1 MYKKANYAI
10 PEHVI
15 AASAKQEKEYREPR
29 YTEAEL
35 DEATLHA
42 LQDDPHVSALIND
55 PYQLSKAVGHVT
67 SAEKAKL
74 EAAEKRRQR
83 EIKRL
88 GSNVS
93 DGDKWRF
100 KARRDEP
107 SSRNAMGRKLYKTR
121 NKKSRRGRRSKRSR
135 RTRRS
140 RK

>member
-1 MYKKANYAI
+1 MPKNYAI
-10 PEHVI
+10 PDHVI
-15 AASAKQEKEYREPR
+15 AASAEQEKQYRGKR
-29 YTEAEL
+29 YTQAEL

-74 EAAEKRRQR
+74 EAAEKRAEKSRQR
-83 EIKRL
+83 ELKNI
-88 GSNVS
+88 GSEVEGNYW
-93 DGDKWRF
+93 KNMN
-100 KARRDEP
+100 AR
-107 SSRNAMGRKLYKTR
+107 GRKLYKTR

>member
-1 MYKKANYAI
+1 MYKRANYAI
-10 PEHVI
+10 PEDVI

-29 YTEAEL
+29 YTEAEI

-83 EIKRL
+83 ELKKL
-88 GSNVS
+88 ESVVEEG
-93 DGDKWRF
+93 KHWQF
-100 KARRDEP
+100 KARRDG
-107 SSRNAMGRKLYKTR
+107 MGKKLYKTR

-135 RTRRS
+135 RTRRA

>member
-1 MYKKANYAI
+1 MYKRANYAI
-10 PEHVI
+10 PEDVI

-29 YTEAEL
+29 YTEAEI

-55 PYQLSKAVGHVT
+55 PDQLSKAVDHMT

-74 EAAEKRRQR
+74 EAAEKRAEKSRQR
-83 EIKRL
+83 ELKNI
-88 GSNVS
+88 GSEVEGNYW
-93 DGDKWRF
+93 KNMN
-100 KARRDEP
+100 AR
-107 SSRNAMGRKLYKTR
+107 GRKLYKTR

>member
-1 MYKKANYAI
+1 MPKNYAI
-10 PEHVI
+10 PDHVI
-15 AASAKQEKEYREPR
+15 AASAEQEKQYRGKR

-55 PYQLSKAVGHVT
+55 PDQLSKAVDHMT

-83 EIKRL
+83 ELKRL
-88 GSNVS
+88 GSKVS

>member
-1 MYKKANYAI
+1 MPKNYAI
-10 PEHVI
+10 PDHVI
-15 AASAKQEKEYREPR
+15 AASAEQEKQYRGKR
-29 YTEAEL
+29 YTQAEL

-55 PYQLSKAVGHVT
+55 PDQLSKAVDHMT

-74 EAAEKRRQR
+74 EAAEKRAEKSRQR
-83 EIKRL
+83 ELKNI
-88 GSNVS
+88 GSEVEGNYW
-93 DGDKWRF
+93 KNMN
-100 KARRDEP
+100 AR
-107 SSRNAMGRKLYKTR
+107 GRKLYKTR

>member
-1 MYKKANYAI
+1 MYKRANYAI
-10 PEHVI
+10 PEDVI
-15 AASAKQEKEYREPR
+15 AASATQEKEYREKR
-29 YTEAEL
+29 YTQAEL
-35 DEATLHA
+35 DKAALYA

-55 PYQLSKAVGHVT
+55 PYQLSKAVDHVT
-67 SAEKAKL
+67 SAEKTKL

-93 DGDKWRF
+93 DGDKWRLN
-100 KARRDEP
+100 ARRDA
-107 SSRNAMGRKLYKTR
+107 RGRKLYKTR

-135 RTRRS
+135 RTRRA

>member
-10 PEHVI
+10 PEDVI

-121 NKKSRRGRRSKRSR
+121 NKKSRRGRRSKR
-135 RTRRS
+135 TRRARRA

>member
-1 MYKKANYAI
+1 MPKNYAI
-10 PEHVI
+10 PDHVI
-15 AASAKQEKEYREPR
+15 AASAEQEKQYREPR

-55 PYQLSKAVGHVT
+55 PYQLSKAVDHMT

-74 EAAEKRRQR
+74 EAAEKRAEKSRQR
-83 EIKRL
+83 ELKNI
-88 GSNVS
+88 GSEVEGNYW
-93 DGDKWRF
+93 KNMN
-100 KARRDEP
+100 AR
-107 SSRNAMGRKLYKTR
+107 GRKLYKTR